1 MSSLLSKAIA
11 ARLRENHEEADR
23 LFHEFVLS
31 RAKTVNEALVSGEEV
46 DVDAI
51 VEGKTYKRGK
61 DEDEDVSGKKQKDQ
75 ERKSGSKQKRQTDE
89 SLAEAANDHTIEA
102 YGVKG
107 AQSTKWRKTFKDA
120 DALASWIDANDAEVE
135 GQKDLKV
142 EEGQLTATQGDD
154 GTLVIVH
161 DPAGSDAMAPTPAM
175 PVGDDLADVGADP
188 MLGVDDDMDFE
199 DDIMSPDLEVS
210 DDPLPGVDDLNDEAF
225 ESLKES
231 LAEDLKTI
239 LIDNNDGEYAD
250 GSKAS
255 QETHSPI
262 PNVDAEDRMDGAEP
276 VKIKGAN
283 HNGFDKEPA
292 PKVEKGMKAEN
303 TKERSTEG
311 QTINESEEALITVR
325 GEFEASDVKT
335 GELKT
340 IHTGA
345 QIDFLGQSE
354 SGRFKFFSYDGRKYA
369 VEDYIWETEV

>member
-31 RAKTVNEALVSGEEV
+31 RAKTVNEALISGEEV

-75 ERKSGSKQKRQTDE
+75 ERKSGSKQKREVSEETVEEGKTYKRGKDDDE
-89 SLAEAANDHTIEA
+89 GMDKKRQDKDRKEGAKQKRQMDEAAPA
-102 YGVKG
+102 
-107 AQSTKWRKTFKDA
+107 
-120 DALASWIDANDAEVE
+120 ANPEDDEVT
-135 GQKDLKV
+135 
-142 EEGQLTATQGDD
+142 EGQLTATQGDD

-161 DPAGSDAMAPTPAM
+161 DPAGSDAMAPAPAM
-175 PVGDDLADVGADP
+175 PVGDDLADVDADP

-303 TKERSTEG
+303 TRQSAGDGTK
-311 QTINESEEALITVR
+311 TV
-325 GEFEASDVKT
+325 
-335 GELKT
+335 
-340 IHTGA
+340 
-345 QIDFLGQSE
+345 
-354 SGRFKFFSYDGRKYA
+354 
-369 VEDYIWETEV
+369 